1 MAALQGSTCW
11 AHPNAHVQRWEELE
25 PRLPKSTSGSSKP
38 EGSQQ
43 LPCSMP
49 RETPEQCQ
57 LWLLMTLCLGT
68 QKENLTFFFS
78 IGEVTIHIQLFPC
91 TWVSL
96 ELVIQDTEKEKSLLL
111 PTLKVSLL
119 AHANKGGRVFS
130 FPPPE
135 GGLGLRTI
143 LLPFTQQLMLQPAT
157 CTSSSSPAL
166 QCQAQSQ
173 VLMGA
178 RFGARLSCPARS

>member
-11 AHPNAHVQRWEELE
+11 AHPNAHVRRWEELE
-25 PRLPKSTSGSSKP
+25 PRLPKSTSGSSKSQ
-38 EGSQQ
+38 GSQQ

-130 FPPPE
+130 APPPRE
-135 GGLGLRTI
+135 DWDSG
-143 LLPFTQQLMLQPAT
+143 P
-157 CTSSSSPAL
+157 SSSHLPSSLCCSQQHAPA
-166 QCQAQSQ
+166 AQ
-173 VLMGA
+173 VLPCSA
-178 RFGARLSCPARS
+178 RHKARCWWGPGLEPG